1 MLALLKGVLN
11 MEKDD
16 GRKVSQEDLAAW
28 LLNQMRKVPIEE
40 MNVQGSS
47 QNKCS
52 DMMICRVCQKSGA
65 IWSPSR

>member
-28 LLNQMRKVPIEE
+28 LMNQMIKFQPRGWMPRGTHRTNDRI
-40 MNVQGSS
+40 
-47 QNKCS
+47 
-52 DMMICRVCQKSGA
+52 
-65 IWSPSR
+65 